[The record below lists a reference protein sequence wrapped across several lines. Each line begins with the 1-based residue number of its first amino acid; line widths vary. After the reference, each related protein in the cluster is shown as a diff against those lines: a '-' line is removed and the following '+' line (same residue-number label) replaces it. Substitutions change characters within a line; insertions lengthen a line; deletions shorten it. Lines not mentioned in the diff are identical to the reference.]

1 MNKDKSKLIIEDHK
15 SDFIFKK
22 KESGL
27 NIQFNRVAFIFFVF
41 FIIYLIY
48 TIHLIHLGLRKD
60 NLKKINNLPKFNNQ
74 LYRADIIDINGNY
87 LVKTVKSIDIGLKT
101 SDIINKKKLLLS
113 LNIIFPDKNF
123 YEIEKKIENKNF
135 FYLEKKISEENY
147 EKIMQLGDK
156 SLIPEEKVLRM
167 YPQKNLFSHVLGQ
180 IDDDN
185 NGISGLEKSLN
196 EELKKSQEPI
206 KLTLDKDIQ
215 FLIRKELIKY
225 QEIFKSNGSAAILMD
240 VNNGN
245 ILSLVSLPDFN
256 PNERQN
262 VTDVNYINRV
272 TKGTY
277 ELGSVFKA
285 FTFASAL
292 NEKLIKPETKFLNLP
307 KSIKCDKYRIGEYD
321 NEIPSNLTAE
331 QILIR
336 SGNIG
341 SVRIAQKVGA
351 EKFKLFLEKVGVLSE
366 IDFDIEEVAPQKN
379 YDFGKCRLAT
389 ASFGHGV
396 ATTIL
401 QLAKGYAVL
410 SNGGYEI
417 KPTLIYR
424 EKKINKKNERIL
436 NKGISEQVVR
446 ALRKIVNTEE
456 GTAKFADVQS
466 YEIGG
471 KTGTADQ
478 PEGGAYSEA
487 KINTFASIFPT
498 SNPQFV
504 FVVMLDTPK
513 KSKDY
518 YYKYRHQKGGWKG
531 TLYNTAGWT
540 SVELAGKVIDKIG
553 PILATK
559 YIEVNWSCVLEII
572 FIR

>member
-1 MNKDKSKLIIEDHK
+1 MVENKSKFTIEDYQ
-15 SDFIFKK
+15 SDFTFKK
-22 KESGL
+22 KENGL
-27 NIQFNRVAFIFFVF
+27 NIEFNRVAFIFFVF

-48 TIHLIHLGLRKD
+48 TIHLIHLGSQNNKSE
-60 NLKKINNLPKFNNQ
+60 NINNLNTFQNP

-87 LVKTVKSIDIGLKT
+87 LAKTVKSIDIGLKT
-101 SDIINKKKLLLS
+101 SDVINKKKLLLS
-113 LNIIFPDKNF
+113 LNIIFPDKKFN
-123 YEIEKKIENKNF
+123 EIEKKIENKKF

-156 SLIPEEKVLRM
+156 SLIPEEKVLRL

-196 EELKKSQEPI
+196 EELRNSEDPI
-206 KLTLDKDIQ
+206 RLTLDKDIQ
-215 FLIRKELIKY
+215 FLIRKELMKY
-225 QEIFKSNGSAAILMD
+225 QEIFKSKGSAAILMN

-262 VTDVNYINRV
+262 ITDVNYINRV

-292 NEKLIKPETKFLNLP
+292 NENVIEPETEFLDLP

-321 NEIPSNLTAE
+321 NKIPSNLTAE
-331 QILIR
+331 QIFVR

-341 SVRIAQKVGA
+341 SVRIAQKVGS
-351 EKFKLFLEKVGVLSE
+351 EKFKLFLENLGVLNNIE
-366 IDFDIEEVAPQKN
+366 FDIDEVAPQKN
-379 YDFGKCRLAT
+379 YNFGKCRLAT
-389 ASFGHGV
+389 ASFGHGI

-401 QLAKGYAVL
+401 QLAKGYAIL

-417 KPTLIYR
+417 KPTLIY
-424 EKKINKKNERIL
+424 KKNEINKKNKRIL
-436 NKGISEQVVR
+436 NKGISKKVVN

-478 PEGGAYSEA
+478 AESGTYSEA

-518 YYKYRHQKGGWKG
+518 YYKYRHRKGGWKG

-540 SVELAGKVIDKIG
+540 SVEVAGKVIDKIG

-559 YIEVNWSCVLEII
+559 YIEFN
-572 FIR
+572 

>member
-1 MNKDKSKLIIEDHK
+1 MSNFKERLTIEDHK
-15 SDFIFKK
+15 SDFIYKK
-22 KESGL
+22 SNTGL

-41 FIIYLIY
+41 FVIYSIY
-48 TIHLIHLGLRKD
+48 TIHLIHLGSREAKIENTSNTLSFGSD
-60 NLKKINNLPKFNNQ
+60 N
-74 LYRADIIDINGNY
+74 YRADILDINGNY
-87 LVKTVKSIDIGLKT
+87 LAKTVKSIDVGLKT
-101 SDIINKKKLLLS
+101 PDIISKEKLLLS
-113 LNIIFPDKNF
+113 LKIIFPDKDFN
-123 YEIEKKIENKNF
+123 EIEKKIENKKF
-135 FYLEKKISEENY
+135 FYLEKKISEEKY
-147 EKIMQLGDK
+147 EQLMKLGDK

-167 YPQKNLFSHVLGQ
+167 YPQKNLFSHILGQ
-180 IDDDN
+180 IDNDN

-196 EELKKSQEPI
+196 DELRKSKESI

-225 QEIFKSNGSAAILMD
+225 QEIFKSKGSAAILMD

-262 VTDVNYINRV
+262 ITDVNYINRV

-292 NEKLIKPETKFLNLP
+292 NEKVIKPETEFLDLP

-321 NEIPSNLTAE
+321 NEIPSDLTAE
-331 QILIR
+331 QILVR

-341 SVRIAQKVGA
+341 SVKIAQKVGS
-351 EKFKLFLEKVGVLSE
+351 EKFKLFLEKVGVLSD

-389 ASFGHGV
+389 ASFGHGI

-401 QLAKGYAVL
+401 QLAKGYSIL

-417 KPTLIYR
+417 KPTLIYK
-424 EKKINKKNERIL
+424 ENNFNKKNERIL
-436 NKGISEQVVR
+436 NRGISEQVVS

-456 GTAKFADVQS
+456 GTAKFADVQN

-518 YYKYRHQKGGWKG
+518 YYKYRHRKGGWKG

-540 SVELAGKVIDKIG
+540 SVEVAGKVIDKIG

-559 YIEVNWSCVLEII
+559 YIEVN
-572 FIR
+572 

>member
-1 MNKDKSKLIIEDHK
+1 MKPSKSNIIIEDYK
-15 SDFIFKK
+15 NNFIYKK
-22 KESGL
+22 NETNL
-27 NIQFNRVAFIFFVF
+27 NIKFNRVAFIFFVF

-48 TIHLIHLGLRKD
+48 AIHLIHLGSSKSKVD
-60 NLKKINNLPKFNNQ
+60 KIENIPVAIDK
-74 LYRADIIDINGNY
+74 LYRADITDLNGNY
-87 LVKTVKSIDIGLKT
+87 LAKTVKSIDIGIKT
-101 SDIINKKKLLLS
+101 SDVIDKKKLLLS
-113 LNIIFPDKNF
+113 LQIIFPSKDFTK
-123 YEIEKKIENKNF
+123 IEKKLNQKKY

-147 EKIMQLGDK
+147 EKIMKLGDK
-156 SLIPEEKVLRM
+156 SIKPEEKVLRM
-167 YPQKNLFSHVLGQ
+167 YPQKNLFSHIIGQ

-185 NGISGLEKSLN
+185 NGISGLEKSFN
-196 EELKKSQEPI
+196 EILRKSKKDM
-206 KLTLDKDIQ
+206 KLTVDKDVQ

-225 QEIFKSNGSAAILMD
+225 QEIFKSKGSAAILMN
-240 VNNGN
+240 VNNGK

-262 VTDVNYINRV
+262 ITDVNYINRV

-277 ELGSVFKA
+277 ELGSVFKP

-292 NEKLIKPETKFLNLP
+292 NEDLINPETEFLDLP
-307 KSIKCDKYRIGEYD
+307 KSIKCDKHRIGEYD
-321 NEIPSNLTAE
+321 KEIPSDLTAE

-341 SVRIAQKVGA
+341 SVRIGQKIGPD
-351 EKFKLFLEKVGVLSE
+351 KHKSFLKKIGVLSQ
-366 IDFDIEEVAPQKN
+366 INFDIEEIAPQKDYN
-379 YDFGKCRLAT
+379 FGKCKLAT
-389 ASFGHGV
+389 VSFGHGV

-401 QLAKGYAVL
+401 QLAKGYAII
-410 SNGGYEI
+410 SNGGFDVN
-417 KPTLIYR
+417 PTLIVR
-424 EKKINKKNERIL
+424 NDKKKQIRLLNKKV
-436 NKGISEQVVR
+436 SEQVVT

-456 GTAKFADVQS
+456 GTAKFANVPN

-478 PEGGAYSEA
+478 PKDGSYSEA

-504 FVVMLDTPK
+504 FIVMLDTPQK
-513 KSKDY
+513 AKDY
-518 YYKYRHQKGGWKG
+518 YYKYRHQKGGWRG

-540 SVELAGKVIDKIG
+540 SVEVAGKIMDKIG

-559 YIEVNWSCVLEII
+559 YLEIN
-572 FIR
+572 

>member
-1 MNKDKSKLIIEDHK
+1 MIKNKSKLIIEDSKHN
-15 SDFIFKK
+15 FLFKK
-22 KESGL
+22 KDTGL
-27 NIQFNRVAFIFFVF
+27 NIQFNRIAFIFFIF

-48 TIHLIHLGLRKD
+48 TIHLIHLGSRKS
-60 NLKKINNLPKFNNQ
+60 KSEKINNFPISSNQ

-87 LVKTVKSIDIGLKT
+87 LAKTVKSIDIGLKT
-101 SDIINKKKLLLS
+101 SDIINKRKLLLS

-123 YEIEKKIENKNF
+123 DQIKKKIESKKF
-135 FYLEKKISEENY
+135 FYLEKKISVENY
-147 EKIMQLGDK
+147 EKIMKLGDK

-196 EELKKSQEPI
+196 DELRKSKEPI
-206 KLTLDKDIQ
+206 RLTVDKDIQ

-225 QEIFKSNGSAAILMD
+225 QEIFKSKGSAAILMN

-262 VTDVNYINRV
+262 ITDVNYINRV

-277 ELGSVFKA
+277 ELGSVFKT

-292 NEKLIKPETKFLNLP
+292 NEKLIKPETEFLDLP
-307 KSIKCDKYRIGEYD
+307 KSIKCDRYRIGEYD
-321 NEIPSNLTAE
+321 NEIPSDLTAE
-331 QILIR
+331 QIFVR

-341 SVRIAQKVGA
+341 SVRIAQKVGS
-351 EKFKLFLEKVGVLSE
+351 EKFKSFLEKIGVLSE

-410 SNGGYEI
+410 SNGGYAIE
-417 KPTLIYR
+417 PTLIYK
-424 EKKINKKNERIL
+424 EKKKNKKNKRIL
-436 NKGISEQVVR
+436 NKGISEQVVS

-518 YYKYRHQKGGWKG
+518 YYKYRNQKGGWKG

-540 SVELAGKVIDKIG
+540 SVEVAGKVIDKIG

-559 YIEVNWSCVLEII
+559 YIEVN
-572 FIR
+572 

>member
-1 MNKDKSKLIIEDHK
+1 MVENKSKFTIEDYQ
-15 SDFIFKK
+15 SDFTFKK
-22 KESGL
+22 KENGL

-48 TIHLIHLGLRKD
+48 TIHLIHLGSRNNKSE
-60 NLKKINNLPKFNNQ
+60 NIKNLPTFQNP

-87 LVKTVKSIDIGLKT
+87 LAKTVKSIDIGLKT
-101 SDIINKKKLLLS
+101 SDIIDKKKLILS
-113 LNIIFPDKNF
+113 LNIIFPNKKFN
-123 YEIEKKIENKNF
+123 EIEKKIENKKF

-180 IDDDN
+180 IDDNN

-196 EELKKSQEPI
+196 DELRESEDPI
-206 KLTLDKDIQ
+206 RLTLDKDIQ
-215 FLIRKELIKY
+215 FLIRKELMKY
-225 QEIFKSNGSAAILMD
+225 QEIFESKGSAAILMN

-262 VTDVNYINRV
+262 ITDVNYINRV

-292 NEKLIKPETKFLNLP
+292 NENVIEPETEFLNLP

-321 NEIPSNLTAE
+321 NKIPSNLTAE
-331 QILIR
+331 QIFVR

-341 SVRIAQKVGA
+341 SVRIAQKVGS
-351 EKFKLFLEKVGVLSE
+351 EKFKLFLENVGVLSDIE
-366 IDFDIEEVAPQKN
+366 FDIDEVAPQKN

-401 QLAKGYAVL
+401 QLAKGYAIL

-417 KPTLIYR
+417 KPTLIF
-424 EKKINKKNERIL
+424 KKNKINKKNKRIL
-436 NKGISEQVVR
+436 NKGISKKVVS

-478 PEGGAYSEA
+478 PESGAYSEA

-513 KSKDY
+513 KSEDY
-518 YYKYRHQKGGWKG
+518 YYKYRHRKGGWKG

-540 SVELAGKVIDKIG
+540 SVEVVGKVIDKIG

-559 YIEVNWSCVLEII
+559 YIEFN
-572 FIR
+572 